1 MTTTEQ
7 RERVVAAAI
16 TPELRKKVVAA
27 ALKATPG
34 PWNDSGH
41 SVDDFDADCCMRME
55 WIPNGAADDDDE
67 LNANSKADGAFIAA
81 ANPSTILAYEAAL
94 EEAEGYCKATNLD
107 LGKVYDDNQALVLA
121 IIAASESLGAPVQN
135 PLDQARAVA
144 KIGKIAACVLAER
157 ERAETAEQALSALQ
171 QENERLR
178 EAAKLSEAKSD
189 MLADSNYLAGVTAGW
204 NAAQDGNPNEALAK
218 IQNSRKGH
226 IGAYRAALSRKDQ
239 AG

>member
-7 RERVVAAAI
+7 RERVVAAA
-16 TPELRKKVVAA
+16 P
-27 ALKATPG
+27 
-34 PWNDSGH
+34 DSGLIKRSDVIDLLQRLAAEH
-41 SVDDFDADCCMRME
+41 ADLALE
-55 WIPNGAADDDDE
+55 GGE
-67 LNANSKADGAFIAA
+67 NARARETA
-81 ANPSTILAYEAAL
+81 EAAL
-94 EEAEGYCKATNLD
+94 TRVKH
-107 LGKVYDDNQALVLA
+107 
-121 IIAASESLGAPVQN
+121 
-135 PLDQARAVA
+135 AVA
-144 KIGKIAACVLAER
+144 FLP
-157 ERAETAEQALSALQ
+157 AETALQ